1 MPEIYNEQNINTLK
15 TSSVLL
21 IFLFTFHS
29 DMALHGIDAGRQP
42 SKIGT
47 RILHG

>member
-21 IFLFTFHS
+21 IFLFASGSYMAWHS
-29 DMALHGIDAGRQP
+29 PLTDLVF
-42 SKIGT
+42 T
-47 RILHG
+47 